1 MAGLIAWDGQAGGPA
16 TAAPGLDPYVLTV
29 GAVDAD
35 GAVPAWSGRG
45 HDFAGRAKPGPGGAG
60 RRAGRAARPRL
71 DPSTS
76 SPIATST
83 PRPTRRCGCGCGAT
97 AAGRWRPWPTGQR
110 PLARLDLHRAAAAG
124 LRPRGRRGH
133 RCRRARPRR
142 RHPAAK
148 DRGPAPRRPPLPLLV
163 TLSPCGAVVHNP
175 RVDRAGGERGAT
187 AVAYAVMV
195 AILALLLVSGIVVL
209 SGSVGGA
216 FDDAGQC
223 VATPSDCEIGGSSD
237 GGQPGGGSGGT
248 TSTTNGSSTTTSTT
262 SGGP

>member
-1 MAGLIAWDGQAGGPA
+1 MAGLIAWDGEAGGPA

-97 AAGRWRPWPTGQR
+97 AAGRWRPWPTASAPWRGSTFTVR
-110 PLARLDLHRAAAAG
+110 LPLACGREAGEDTGADGRDHGDDTQPPRTGARRLGDPLC
-124 LRPRGRRGH
+124 
-133 RCRRARPRR
+133 RC
-142 RHPAAK
+142 
-148 DRGPAPRRPPLPLLV
+148 
-163 TLSPCGAVVHNP
+163 S
-175 RVDRAGGERGAT
+175 
-187 AVAYAVMV
+187 
-195 AILALLLVSGIVVL
+195 
-209 SGSVGGA
+209 
-216 FDDAGQC
+216 
-223 VATPSDCEIGGSSD
+223 
-237 GGQPGGGSGGT
+237 
-248 TSTTNGSSTTTSTT
+248 
-262 SGGP
+262 